1 MNRSPEVDAYIAALP
16 AERRA
21 DMEELR
27 ALVHEAIAGVSER
40 MAYKMPG
47 FETTDLVC
55 CIAAQKRHFSIYIC
69 DPDLLDRFRDQ
80 LAGLDLGKGCIRF
93 KWFEQLPRTALRELL
108 QAAAAAPG
116 WQH

>member
-1 MNRSPEVDAYIAALP
+1 MDRSPEVDAYIATLP
-16 AERRA
+16 AARQA
-21 DMEELR
+21 DMQKLR
-27 ALVHEAIAGVSER
+27 GLLHEAIAGVSER
-40 MAYKMPG
+40 MAYKMPA
-47 FETTDLVC
+47 FVTTDLVC

-69 DPDLLDRFRDQ
+69 DPDLLDRFRAQ

-93 KWFEQLPRTALRELL
+93 KRFEQLPRAALCELL